1 VFLIVRSTPGRNTSE
16 TYRLAFEKA
25 TVSTFEDVDLGV
37 EDFGVRSA
45 VHRPV
50 AGSQV
55 FGTVSQY

>member
-1 VFLIVRSTPGRNTSE
+1 MFLIVRSSPGGTTSE

-25 TVSTFEDVDLGV
+25 TVSAFEDVDLGV

-50 AGSQV
+50 SGSQV
-55 FGTVSQY
+55 FGTVS